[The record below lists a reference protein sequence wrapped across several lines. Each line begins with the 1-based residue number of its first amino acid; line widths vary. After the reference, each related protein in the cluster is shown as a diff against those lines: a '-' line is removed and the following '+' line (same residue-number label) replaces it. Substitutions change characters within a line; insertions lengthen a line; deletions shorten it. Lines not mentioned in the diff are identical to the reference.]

1 MTKSLN
7 KIAREI
13 KKRDDYLLVGHAI
26 PDGDCIGSLIGLYLG
41 LLAMGKNVQ
50 ILLQDAVPAI
60 YRYLEGSD
68 AVLRPEQLKETVRNV
83 IFLDCSDEERTGE
96 RMVNILKER
105 VFTINI
111 DHHQSN
117 TMFGNLNWV
126 DNKSSSTA
134 ELVFELLQHLEVEIT
149 PDIANALYVGI
160 IQDTGG
166 FMHDSTSS
174 ATLRTGAELLDRG
187 VNLDLIKLNLFESK
201 SRTEVMLLSV
211 ALEHI
216 NFNASGKIAWMILNY
231 EDVKA
236 IAALDI
242 CPEGIINYT
251 LMIKGVEVGLLFRE
265 ISPGLI
271 KIGFRSK
278 GDVDVSALAAI
289 FGGGGHRRAAGAKQ
303 EGSMEE
309 AERQVIFTVE
319 DVVG

>member
-1 MTKSLN
+1 MN
-7 KIAREI
+7 KIAQEI
-13 KKRDDYLLVGHAI
+13 KKKDDYLLVGHAI

-50 ILLQDAVPAI
+50 ILLQDPVPAI
-60 YRYLEGSD
+60 YSYLRGSD
-68 AVLRPEQLKETVRNV
+68 AMLRPEQLKETVRNV

-96 RMVNILKER
+96 MVVNILEER

-117 TMFGNLNWV
+117 TMFGNLNYV
-126 DNKSSSTA
+126 DNCSSSTA
-134 ELVFELLQHLEVEIT
+134 ELVFELLRYLEVEIT
-149 PDIANALYVGI
+149 PDIANALYVGVV
-160 IQDTGG
+160 QDTGG
-166 FMHDSTSS
+166 FMHNSTSS
-174 ATLRTGAELLDRG
+174 ATFRTAADLLDKG

-201 SRTEVMLLSV
+201 SRAEVMLLCL

-216 NFNASGKIAWMILNY
+216 NFNTSGKIAWMILNY

-236 IAALDI
+236 IGALDI
-242 CPEGIINYT
+242 CPEGIINHT

-278 GDVDVSALAAI
+278 GDVDVSALAAV

-303 EGSMEE
+303 DGSMED
-309 AERQVIFTVE
+309 AERQVILTVE
-319 DVVG
+319 GVVG

>member
-1 MTKSLN
+1 MKSLN

-13 KKRDDYLLVGHAI
+13 KKRDDYLLVGHTI

-41 LLAMGKNVQ
+41 LLALGKNVR
-50 ILLQDAVPAI
+50 ILLQDPVPSI
-60 YRYLEGSD
+60 YSYLRGSD
-68 AVLRPEQLKETVRNV
+68 VVLSLKQLKGTVSNV

-96 RMVNILKER
+96 QVVNILEER

-117 TMFGNLNWV
+117 TMFGNLNYV

-134 ELVFELLQHLEVEIT
+134 ELVFELLRHLKVEIT
-149 PDIANALYVGI
+149 PDIANALYVGVV
-160 IQDTGG
+160 QDTGG
-166 FMHDSTSS
+166 FMHNSTSS
-174 ATLRTGAELLDRG
+174 ATFRTAAELLDRG

-201 SRTEVMLLSV
+201 SRAEVMLLCL
-211 ALEHI
+211 ALKHI
-216 NFNASGKIAWMILNY
+216 NFNSSGKIAWMILNY

-236 IAALDI
+236 IGALDI
-242 CPEGIINYT
+242 CPEGIINHT

-278 GDVDVSALAAI
+278 GDVDVSVLAAI
-289 FGGGGHRRAAGAKQ
+289 FGGGGHQRAAGAKQ

-309 AERQVIFTVE
+309 AESQVIFTVE
-319 DVVG
+319 GVVG